1 MTHQPASSQP
11 RLTERR
17 IPRIYRRATG
27 LAVMALAFLAA
38 APAAL
43 AIPLPP
49 PDGGGPPGPP
59 PPPPSTT
66 AVAHLPLRAVV
77 AIVVATV
84 VLSVATT
91 LVTLSLEH
99 MRRARIAA
107 AAAPQPVAQTSPTTA
122 EPQAGQADV
131 ISSHH
136 YDVHRAD
143 RR

>member
-1 MTHQPASSQP
+1 MTHQPASS
-11 RLTERR
+11 
-17 IPRIYRRATG
+17 
-27 LAVMALAFLAA
+27 
-38 APAAL
+38 
-43 AIPLPP
+43 LPP
-49 PDGGGPPGPP
+49 PDGGGTPGPP

-66 AVAHLPLRAVV
+66 AVAHLPLGAVV

-136 YDVHRAD
+136 YDVYRAD